1 MTEDTFM
8 SNSSSSLITPLIL
21 GHGRAG
27 EAIAK
32 SLACVNLISSE
43 LQLAPP
49 VWLERGVNLA
59 TERKKFGRTI
69 LVVSNPHG
77 LHAKAILE
85 ADAAGFDGILCEK
98 PACVN
103 LEEVKKLRAVKT
115 PTAIF
120 HGYRQMWGPQK
131 LREMIVIG
139 ELGEIISIE
148 SRYWQSS
155 TAERALTQE
164 TSKGWKDNTA
174 LAGEYDVYLDLSTHW
189 VDLMSFLQ
197 GSAPS
202 EIQAWRSFAN
212 AVSSHRDSHNQL
224 ILKFANGSRAFG
236 SVSKTVHGATNQLQV
251 SILGTKKSASWEF
264 LKPDEIEIGEG
275 KNRTIAARKD
285 SLLGS
290 TQAPFHGMGW
300 LEGYIEIS
308 HRLLA
313 QVYQSK
319 KSSYPTLSENL
330 TTLEAMFQARWN

>member
-1 MTEDTFM
+1 M
-8 SNSSSSLITPLIL
+8 STPLKMITPLIL

-32 SLACVNLISSE
+32 ALACVNLISDE
-43 LQLAPP
+43 LHLAAP
-49 VWLERGVNLA
+49 VWLERGANLA
-59 TERKKFGRTI
+59 EERKKYSHPI
-69 LVVSNPHG
+69 LCISNPHG

-85 ADAAGFDGILCEK
+85 GDAARFDAILCEK

-103 LEEVKKLRAVKT
+103 LEEVKLLKAVKT

-120 HGYRQMWGPQK
+120 HGYRQMWGPQR
-131 LREMIVIG
+131 LREMILAG
-139 ELGEIISIE
+139 EFGEIISIE

-155 TAERALTQE
+155 TAERAIAHDPT
-164 TSKGWKDNTA
+164 KGWKDSTA
-174 LAGEYDVYLDLSTHW
+174 LSGEYDVFLDLSTHW
-189 VDLMSFLQ
+189 IDLLSFLQ
-197 GSAPS
+197 GSVPK

-212 AVSSHRDSHNQL
+212 AVSSHRDSHNQF
-224 ILKFANGSRAFG
+224 ILSFANGSRAFG

-251 SILGTKKSASWEF
+251 SILGTKKSAHCEF

-275 KNRTIAARKD
+275 KLSTIRPRKD

-290 TQAPFHGMGW
+290 GQSPFHGTGW

-313 QVYQSK
+313 EVYLAK
-319 KSSYPTLSENL
+319 KSSYPDLQQNL
-330 TTLEAMFQARWN
+330 QLLEAMFKTVWNQE